1 MTTIDDFSRTVQT
14 IYDASVGPGDWAVA
28 LDEVSAAMGTR
39 FSVLVTSDREH
50 NEIAYMSVGA
60 DPASM
65 TAYND
70 YYGMLD
76 HGPAGLESMPAG
88 TVATRQQLVPCDV
101 AARSEFYNDWAHP
114 NECGDGVFSVLS
126 RRDDRASWLAVTAR
140 AKQEPFGTP
149 ERLGLARALV
159 PHLQHALRTR
169 ERLSELDHRY
179 RDFVSALD
187 LMSDG
192 IAIVGPAGRVIH
204 LNPAAEAMLA
214 GDDGLRVRAGHLAAA
229 VPRIGGAFDRVVDQ
243 ALDRGRWVVA
253 TGGCVAVPR
262 RSGLRPYLVRV
273 IPLGFGDSVGA
284 GSPSAMVI
292 IVDSERESE
301 PELEALRRV
310 YGLTK
315 TEAEVALRVLD
326 GSGLGP
332 IAEELSVSLT
342 TVRTHLQHV
351 FDKTHTHRQAELV
364 RLLLGGLAA
373 TRRPGAI
380 CGDRER
386 R

>member
-14 IYDASVGPGDWAVA
+14 IYDAAVGPGDWAVA
-28 LDEVSAAMGTR
+28 LEAISVAMGA
-39 FSVLVTSDREH
+39 SVCSLVTSDGEH
-50 NEIAYMSVGA
+50 KQFAFSSAGT

-65 TAYND
+65 TTYND
-70 YYGMLD
+70 YYGALD
-76 HGPAGLESMPAG
+76 HLPVAPESMPVG
-88 TVATRQQLVPCDV
+88 TIATRDQLVPRDV
-101 AARSEFYNDWAHP
+101 VARSEFYNDWAHP

-126 RRDDRASWLAVTAR
+126 RHGDGASWLAIAAR
-140 AKQEPFGTP
+140 AKQDPFGTP
-149 ERLGLARALV
+149 ERLGLAGALV
-159 PHLQHALRTR
+159 PHLQQALGTR
-169 ERLSELDHRY
+169 ARLSELDHQY
-179 RDFVSALD
+179 RELASAVD
-187 LMSDG
+187 LLTDG
-192 IAIVGPAGRVIH
+192 IAIVGPAGWVIH
-204 LNPAAEAMLA
+204 LNPAAEAMLG
-214 GDDGLRVRAGHLAAA
+214 GDDGFSLRAGHLTAA
-229 VPRIGGAFDRVVDQ
+229 VSRIGGAFDRIVHQ
-243 ALDRGRWVVA
+243 ALDRGRWTVA

-273 IPLGFGDSVGA
+273 IPLGLGDSGGA

-292 IVDSERESE
+292 IVDPERESE

-332 IAEELSVSLT
+332 IADELSVSLS

-351 FDKTHTHRQAELV
+351 FDKTQTHRQAELV

-373 TRRPGAI
+373 TRRPETI
-380 CGDRER
+380 
-386 R
+386 